1 MKVRVLTAVAYGKR
15 IVVVDFG
22 NVAVS
27 VDEHGHVIRYGDFA
41 EVPVKW
47 ERSTPEVK
55 LFLPREEEIDG
66 MRKTIRDGKLVIN
79 GVEIGDVA
87 ELEFPIKLPAK
98 AEKR

>member
-15 IVVVDFG
+15 MVIVDFG

-27 VDEHGHVIRYGDFA
+27 VDEYGHVVRYGDFA

-66 MRKTIRDGKLVIN
+66 VKKVIKDGKLVID
-79 GVEIGDVA
+79 GIEIGNVA
-87 ELEFPIKLPAK
+87 ELEFPIKLPVK
-98 AEKR
+98 VEKR